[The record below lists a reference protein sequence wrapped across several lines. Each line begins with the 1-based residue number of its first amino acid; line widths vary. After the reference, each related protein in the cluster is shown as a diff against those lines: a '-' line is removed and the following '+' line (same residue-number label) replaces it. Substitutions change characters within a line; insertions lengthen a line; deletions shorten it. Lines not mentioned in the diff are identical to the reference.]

1 MTLIDSGN
9 FSMSGYLSL
18 IRKDSDTHM
27 HGVTVYVKKGLPFSR
42 DLSQEKSADSYL
54 CLRVALLHSLSYF
67 FFLYQSPFS
76 SFCTVFDSTSSIIDE
91 VFSINPSASV
101 FAFGD
106 FNSPSANVFVFGDFN
121 VHHQDWL
128 TYSGGTGPPGEL
140 CYNFS
145 V

>member
-76 SFCTVFDSTSSIIDE
+76 ALCTVFDSISFNIECVVNALEATLRRCSILGR
-91 VFSINPSASV
+91 F
-101 FAFGD
+101 
-106 FNSPSANVFVFGDFN
+106 
-121 VHHQDWL
+121 
-128 TYSGGTGPPGEL
+128 
-140 CYNFS
+140 
-145 V
+145 

>member
-1 MTLIDSGN
+1 MLIANLSLNQTLLTFLLYVRQTRMTLIDSGN

-27 HGVTVYVKKGLPFSR
+27 HDVTVYVKKGLPFSR

-76 SFCTVFDSTSSIIDE
+76 SLCMVFDSISFNIDE
-91 VFSINPSASV
+91 VLLIIPSA
-101 FAFGD
+101 D
-106 FNSPSANVFVFGDFN
+106 IFVFGDFN
-121 VHHQDWL
+121 VYHKDWF
-128 TYSGGTGPPGEL
+128 TYS
-140 CYNFS
+140 S
-145 V
+145 RMD